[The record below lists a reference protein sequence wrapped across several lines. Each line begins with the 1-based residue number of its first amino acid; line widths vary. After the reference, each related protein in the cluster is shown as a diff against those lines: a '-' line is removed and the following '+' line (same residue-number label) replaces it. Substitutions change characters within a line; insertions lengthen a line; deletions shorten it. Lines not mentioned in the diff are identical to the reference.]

1 MGLFDGQGING
12 AMPTNL
18 AEMGRGVGQSISR
31 GLIDPYMESKGFI
44 SKENQVLSLMK
55 SADLSSAK
63 SVSETFN
70 KIMVISPQAAAEF
83 QKQVLPLVT
92 AQQNELKL
100 NTPTAGKDAQ
110 VITVGVPDDPTKTM
124 QLERQADGT
133 WKPIVGPDGKPYI
146 VDKYKSDNVSYT
158 GTIPQGYEAYVD
170 KDGRTK
176 LRAIPGGP
184 EDTTKETSEK
194 NYQLQI
200 KSNTVLSVV
209 GDIRGL
215 IKAANE
221 DKDSFIFGVAGK
233 AQSYIPG
240 TRRSDVQSAIE
251 TLNAR
256 VGFDELQAMRDASP
270 TGGALGQVSEL
281 ELRQLNNSLGSLNLS
296 QSEEQF
302 LKNLKRVE
310 TQYQRI
316 LERIA
321 ETGDGSYLPRND
333 GVVVVNPAGI

>member
-1 MGLFDGQGING
+1 M
-12 AMPTNL
+12 
-18 AEMGRGVGQSISR
+18 
-31 GLIDPYMESKGFI
+31 KG
-44 SKENQVLSLMK
+44 
-55 SADLSSAK
+55 ADLSDMD
-63 SVSETFN
+63 SVINTFN
-70 KIMVISPQAAAEF
+70 KIMEISPEAAAEF
-83 QKQVLPLVT
+83 KTQVLPLIT
-92 AQQNELKL
+92 AKQNELKL

-110 VITVGVPDDPTKTM
+110 VITVGVPGDPTKTM

-133 WKPIVGPDGKPYI
+133 WKPIAGPDGEPYI

-170 KDGRTK
+170 TDGRTK
-176 LRAIPGGP
+176 LRPIPGGP
-184 EDTTKETSEK
+184 EDTTKETNEK

-200 KSNTVLSVV
+200 KSNTVLSVA
-209 GDIRGL
+209 GDIRSL

-221 DKDSFIFGVAGK
+221 DKDSFIFGVVGK

-240 TRRSDVQSAIE
+240 TRRSDVQAAIE

-281 ELRQLNNSLGSLNLS
+281 ELKQLNAALGSLNLN